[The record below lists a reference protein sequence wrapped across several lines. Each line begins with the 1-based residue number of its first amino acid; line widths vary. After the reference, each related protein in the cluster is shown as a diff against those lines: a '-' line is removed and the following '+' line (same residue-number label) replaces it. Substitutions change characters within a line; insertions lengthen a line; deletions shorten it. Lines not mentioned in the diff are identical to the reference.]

1 MELFQIS
8 TVCVSSE
15 SVPKSQLLGE
25 HWQIELICKQS
36 KWFCLHAWFYDMFLN
51 MSSGF
56 PGGSNGK
63 ESTYNEGDLGLIH
76 ESARSPR
83 EANGKAHQCSCL
95 ENSVDRG
102 A

>member
-36 KWFCLHAWFYDMFLN
+36 K
-51 MSSGF
+51 
-56 PGGSNGK
+56 
-63 ESTYNEGDLGLIH
+63 
-76 ESARSPR
+76 
-83 EANGKAHQCSCL
+83 
-95 ENSVDRG
+95 
-102 A
+102 